1 MHKFKIGDK
10 VKVVD
15 EKAMVAHRVHRD
27 AIREGTVKDVYE
39 DGCVKL
45 QEDCEGWWYP
55 ENCLDFAEQPS
66 PDLSASETQPETQ
79 PELTQ
84 KTYTVREVL
93 DAYREYS
100 GYDGRHS
107 APSDVVVNAT
117 QKILDRRADS
127 DYATYLE
134 LKKRFEN

>member
-1 MHKFKIGDK
+1 MHKFKSGDK

-15 EKAMVAHRVHRD
+15 EKAMVAHHVNWD
-27 AIREGTVKDVYE
+27 AIREGTVKAVYE
-39 DGCVKL
+39 DGCVQL
-45 QEDCEGWWYP
+45 QEDCKGWWYP

-66 PDLSASETQPETQ
+66 PDFSASETQL
-79 PELTQ
+79 ELTQ

-93 DAYREYS
+93 AAYREYG

-117 QKILDRRADS
+117 QKILDRRTDP
-127 DYATYLE
+127 DYVTYLE
-134 LKKRFEN
+134 LKKRFETAE

>member
-1 MHKFKIGDK
+1 MNKFKIGDK
-10 VKVVD
+10 VKVAD
-15 EKAMVAHRVHRD
+15 EKAMVAHHVDRD
-27 AIREGTVKDVYE
+27 AIREGTIRTIHE
-39 DGCVKL
+39 DGSVKL
-45 QEDCEGWWYP
+45 QEDHAGWWYP

-66 PDLSASETQPETQ
+66 PDLSASETQPE
-79 PELTQ
+79 LTQ

-93 DAYREYS
+93 DAYREYG

-117 QKILDRRADS
+117 QKILDRRADP

>member
-15 EKAMVAHRVHRD
+15 EKAMVAHHVDRD
-27 AIREGTVKDVYE
+27 AIREGTVEGVHE
-39 DGCVKL
+39 GGCVQL
-45 QEDCEGWWYP
+45 QEDHDGWWYP

-66 PDLSASETQPETQ
+66 PDLSASETQ

-117 QKILDRRADS
+117 QKILDRRADP
-127 DYATYLE
+127 DYATYIE